1 MRRAGILLHPT
12 SLPGPGPCGDLGDGA
27 TRFLEFLRA
36 AGCSLWQV
44 LPLCPAGGGFSP
56 YASRGA
62 RVGGTHLISVD
73 LLQQEGLL
81 GKDEIWPR
89 PRTLGRV
96 DVDALDEWHAP
107 LVLRAAGRAAAA
119 DPAGLDAF
127 AAANPAA
134 MDWAVYQ
141 VLCRDH
147 GGGWPTFPAPL
158 RDRQPDALARFLET
172 RRADVR
178 AELAAQWLFRRQW
191 DAVHGAARAMGI
203 QIVGDLPIYVAGDGV
218 DVWVY
223 RDLFRWGRD
232 GSADPLSG
240 VPPDYFSPTGQF
252 WGNPMYDW
260 KRHKATGYAWWVA
273 RFQDAFALC
282 DTVRVDHFR
291 GFAAAWA
298 VPASARGDA
307 RLGAWEKGPGAAL
320 FKAVREAHGSLPII
334 AEDLGVITP
343 DVEALRDGLELPG
356 MKVLQFAFTGGPD
369 HPFLPHNYDSPR
381 WVAYTGTH
389 DNDTAR
395 GWYQSAPEGEKH
407 QYRVYAGRDGG
418 EPHWDLIRLAW
429 ASVAR
434 WAVAPMQD
442 VLGLGSDSRM
452 NTPGLPRGNWT
463 WRAPVLPEDAAW
475 RLRSLSEAYGRL
487 P

>member
-27 TRFLEFLRA
+27 YRFLEFLSA

-44 LPLCPAGGGFSP
+44 LPLCPPGGGFSP

-73 LLQQEGLL
+73 HLVRDGLL
-81 GKDEIWPR
+81 RRDEAWPR

-96 DVDALDEWHAP
+96 DVDALEGWHEP
-107 LVLRAAGRAAAA
+107 LVLRAAGRAAEEDA
-119 DPAGLDAF
+119 AGLDRF
-127 AAANPAA
+127 AEGNPAA
-134 MDWAVYQ
+134 AEWATYS
-141 VLCRDH
+141 VLCRH
-147 GGGWPTFPAPL
+147 SGGGWDSFPAPL
-158 RDRQPDALARFLET
+158 RDRNPDALARFADQH
-172 RRADVR
+172 RAELR

-191 DAVHGAARAMGI
+191 DALHDAARAVGI
-203 QIVGDLPIYVAGDGV
+203 QIVGDLPIYVAGDGS
-218 DVWVY
+218 DVWAH
-223 RDLFRWGRD
+223 RDLFRWSRS

-240 VPPDYFSPTGQF
+240 VPPDYFSPTGQY

-260 KRHKATGYAWWVA
+260 KRHKATNYAWWIA
-273 RFQDAFALC
+273 RFRDAFALC
-282 DTVRVDHFR
+282 DVVRVDHFR

-307 RLGAWEKGPGAAL
+307 REGSWVQGPGASL
-320 FKAVREAHGSLPII
+320 FKAVKQAHGSLPII
-334 AEDLGVITP
+334 AEDLGLITP
-343 DVEALRDGLELPG
+343 DVIALRDGLELPG
-356 MKVLQFAFTGGPD
+356 MKVLQFAFTGNAN
-369 HPFLPHNYDSPR
+369 HAFLPHNYAGDR

-395 GWYQSAPEGEKH
+395 GWYSNAPEGEKH
-407 QYRVYAGRDGG
+407 QYRVYAARDGS
-418 EPHWDLIRLAW
+418 EPHWDLMRLAW
-429 ASVAR
+429 ASVAQ

-442 VLGLGSDSRM
+442 VLGLGAEARM
-452 NTPGLPRGNWT
+452 NTPGLAAGNWT
-463 WRAPVLPEDAAW
+463 WRAPILPDDAAS
-475 RLRSLSEAYGRL
+475 RLRSLAETYGRL